1 MEYKDYYKIL
11 GVDKKASKDAIKKA
25 YRKLAMKYHPDK
37 AKGDKSAEEKF
48 KSINEANE
56 VLSDADKR
64 KKYDELGSNW
74 QNYQQSG
81 GGSEGFDWGRYANQG
96 QGGTQYQQY
105 SGDFEDMFGNS
116 EYSDFFDMFFG
127 GSSGGGGKSRRGGR
141 RSVSTAGQDMQ
152 AMIEI
157 TIQEAYN
164 GTSKVFNYNS
174 QSIKLNIKPGIAD
187 GQVLKLAEKGGTG
200 IRGGQ
205 AGDLL
210 ITIKVLPDSVFER
223 KGDDL
228 YASLKVSVYDA
239 VLGGKV
245 EFEMIKGKVKIDIP
259 KECSTGKIFRL
270 SKLGMPKYGK
280 AEESGDLYLTVKT
293 DLPKNLSAK
302 ETALFNELK
311 KLR

>member
-11 GVDKKASKDAIKKA
+11 GVDKKASSAEIKKA
-25 YRKLAMKYHPDK
+25 YRKLAMKFHPDK

-48 KSINEANE
+48 KGINEANE
-56 VLSDADKR
+56 VLSDPEKR

-81 GGSEGFDWGRYANQG
+81 GGNEGFDWGSYANQG
-96 QGGTQYQQY
+96 QGGYQQY
-105 SGDFEDMFGNS
+105 RGDFDDMSG
-116 EYSDFFDMFFG
+116 YSDFFDMFFG
-127 GSSGGGGKSRRGGR
+127 GSFGGGGKSRRGGR
-141 RSVSTAGQDMQ
+141 NVSTVGQDMQ

-157 TIQEAYN
+157 TLRESYS
-164 GTSKVFNYNS
+164 GTSKVFNYNN
-174 QSIKLNIKPGIAD
+174 QSIKLNIKPGISE
-187 GQVLKLAEKGGTG
+187 GQVLKLAGKGGAG
-200 IRGGQ
+200 VRGGQ

-210 ITIKVLPDSVFER
+210 ITIKILPDAVFDR

-228 YASLKVSVYDA
+228 YAFLNVPLYDA

-245 EFEMIKGKVKIDIP
+245 EFEMIKGKVKIDVP
-259 KECSTGKIFRL
+259 KECSAGKIFRL
-270 SKLGMPKYGK
+270 AKLGMPKYGK
-280 AEESGDLYLTVKT
+280 TGESGDLYLTVKIE
-293 DLPKNLSAK
+293 LPKNLNAK

>member
-11 GVDKKASKDAIKKA
+11 GVDKKASSAEIKKA
-25 YRKLAMKYHPDK
+25 FRKLAMKYHPDK

-56 VLSDADKR
+56 VLSDTAKR

-74 QNYQQSG
+74 QNYEQTG
-81 GGSEGFDWGRYANQG
+81 GDYGGARYSNQG
-96 QGGTQYQQY
+96 QGGYQQY
-105 SGDFEDMFGNS
+105 SGDFDDMSG
-116 EYSDFFDMFFG
+116 YSDFFDMFFG
-127 GSSGGGGKSRRGGR
+127 GSFGGGGKPRRGGR
-141 RSVSTAGQDMQ
+141 SSVATMGQDMQ

-157 TIQEAYN
+157 TLREAYL
-164 GTSKVFNYNS
+164 GTSKVFNYNN

-187 GQVLKLAEKGGTG
+187 GQVLKLAGKGGAG
-200 IRGGQ
+200 VRGGQ

-210 ITIKVLPDSVFER
+210 LTVKVLPDLTFER
-223 KGDDL
+223 RGDDL
-228 YASLKVSVYDA
+228 YAKLEVSVYDA

-245 EFEMIKGKVKIDIP
+245 EFQTIKGNVKIDIP
-259 KECSTGKIFRL
+259 KECSAGKIFRL
-270 SKLGMPKYGK
+270 AKQGMPKYGMTG
-280 AEESGDLYLTVKT
+280 ESGDLYLTVKI

-302 ETALFNELK
+302 EITLFNELK

>member
-11 GVDKKASKDAIKKA
+11 GVDKKASSAEIKKA
-25 YRKLAMKYHPDK
+25 FRKLAMKYHPDK

-48 KSINEANE
+48 KGINEANE
-56 VLSDADKR
+56 VLSDSVKR

-74 QNYQQSG
+74 QNYQQTG
-81 GGSEGFDWGRYANQG
+81 GGNEGFDWGRYGNQG
-96 QGGTQYQQY
+96 QGGYQQY
-105 SGDFEDMFGNS
+105 NGDFDDMSG
-116 EYSDFFDMFFG
+116 YSDFFDAFFG
-127 GSSGGGGKSRRGGR
+127 GRGKSRRGGG
-141 RSVSTAGQDMQ
+141 RSVSTIGQDMQ

-157 TIQEAYN
+157 TLSESYS
-164 GTSKVFNYNS
+164 GTSKVFNYNG

-187 GQVLKLAEKGGTG
+187 GQVLKLAGKGGAG
-200 IRGGQ
+200 IRGDQ

-210 ITIKVLPDSVFER
+210 ITIKVLPDAVFDR

-228 YASLKVSVYDA
+228 YAFLNVSLYDA

-245 EFEMIKGKVKIDIP
+245 EFEMIKGKVKVDVP
-259 KECSTGKIFRL
+259 KECSAGKIFRL
-270 SKLGMPKYGK
+270 AKLGMPKYGK
-280 AEESGDLYLTVKT
+280 TGESGDLYLTVKI

-302 ETALFNELK
+302 ETTLFNELK

>member
-11 GVDKKASKDAIKKA
+11 GVDKKAGSADIKKA

-56 VLSDADKR
+56 VLSDPEKR

-81 GGSEGFDWGRYANQG
+81 GGGGFDWSRYANQNQ
-96 QGGTQYQQY
+96 QGGYQQY
-105 SGDFEDMFGNS
+105 SGDFEDMFGGS
-116 EYSDFFDMFFG
+116 GYSDFFDMFFG
-127 GSSGGGGKSRRGGR
+127 GNFGGGGKSRRGGR
-141 RSVSTAGQDMQ
+141 NVSTMGQDMQ

-157 TIQEAYN
+157 TLREAYN
-164 GTSKVFNYNS
+164 GTSKVFNYNN

-187 GQVLKLAEKGGTG
+187 GQVLKLAGKGGAG
-200 IRGGQ
+200 VRGGQ

-210 ITIKVLPDSVFER
+210 LTIKVIPDAVFER

-228 YASLKVSVYDA
+228 YAFLNVPLYDA

-245 EFEMIKGKVKIDIP
+245 EFEMIKGKVKIDVP
-259 KECSTGKIFRL
+259 KECSAGKIFRL
-270 SKLGMPKYGK
+270 AKLGMPKYGK
-280 AEESGDLYLTVKT
+280 TGESGDLYLTVKIE
-293 DLPKNLSAK
+293 LPKNLSVK
-302 ETALFNELK
+302 EIALFNELK

>member
-48 KSINEANE
+48 KGINEANE
-56 VLSDADKR
+56 VLSDPEKR

-74 QNYQQSG
+74 QNYEQAG
-81 GGSEGFDWGRYANQG
+81 GDYGGARYSNQG
-96 QGGTQYQQY
+96 QGGQY
-105 SGDFEDMFGNS
+105 SGNFEDVFGDS
-116 EYSDFFDMFFG
+116 GYSDFFDMFFG
-127 GSSGGGGKSRRGGR
+127 GSFGGGGKSRRGGG
-141 RSVSTAGQDMQ
+141 RSVSTMGQDMQ

-157 TIQEAYN
+157 TLREAFL
-164 GTSKVFNYNS
+164 GTSKVFNYNN

-187 GQVLKLAEKGGTG
+187 GQVLKLAGKGGAG
-200 IRGGQ
+200 VRGGQ

-210 ITIKVLPDSVFER
+210 ITIKVLPDAVFDR

-228 YASLKVSVYDA
+228 YAYLNVSVYDA

-259 KECSTGKIFRL
+259 KECSAGKIFRL

-280 AEESGDLYLTVKT
+280 TGESGDLYLTVKIE
-293 DLPKNLSAK
+293 LPKNLSAK
-302 ETALFNELK
+302 EIALFNELK
-311 KLR
+311 KLGSRE

>member
-11 GVDKKASKDAIKKA
+11 GVDKKASSAEIKKA

-56 VLSDADKR
+56 VLSDPEKR

-81 GGSEGFDWGRYANQG
+81 GSNEGFDWGRYANQG
-96 QGGTQYQQY
+96 QGGYQQY
-105 SGDFEDMFGNS
+105 GGDFEDMFGGS
-116 EYSDFFDMFFG
+116 GYSDFFDMFFG
-127 GSSGGGGKSRRGGR
+127 GSFGGGGRSRRGSG
-141 RSVSTAGQDMQ
+141 RSVSTKGQDMQ
-152 AMIEI
+152 AIIEI
-157 TIQEAYN
+157 TLHEAYN
-164 GTSKVFNYNS
+164 GTSKVFNYNN

-187 GQVLKLAEKGGTG
+187 GQVLKLAGKGSAG

-210 ITIKVLPDSVFER
+210 ITIKVFPDAVFER

-228 YASLKVSVYDA
+228 YANLNVPLYDA

-245 EFEMIKGKVKIDIP
+245 EFETIKGKVKIDVP
-259 KECSTGKIFRL
+259 KECSAGKIFRL
-270 SKLGMPKYGK
+270 AKLGMPKYGK
-280 AEESGDLYLTVKT
+280 TGESGDLYLTVKIEM
-293 DLPKNLSAK
+293 PKNLSAK

>member
-11 GVDKKASKDAIKKA
+11 GVDKKASSADIKKA

-56 VLSDADKR
+56 VLSDPEKR

-81 GGSEGFDWGRYANQG
+81 GSNEGFDWGRYANQG
-96 QGGTQYQQY
+96 QGGYQQY
-105 SGDFEDMFGNS
+105 SGNFEDMFGGS
-116 EYSDFFDMFFG
+116 GYSDFFDMFFG
-127 GSSGGGGKSRRGGR
+127 GSGRTRRGGG
-141 RSVSTAGQDMQ
+141 RSVSTKGQDMQ
-152 AMIEI
+152 AIIEI
-157 TIQEAYN
+157 TLHEAYN
-164 GTSKVFNYNS
+164 GTSKVFNYNN
-174 QSIKLNIKPGIAD
+174 QSIKLNIKPGITD
-187 GQVLKLAEKGGTG
+187 GQVLKLAGKGSAG

-210 ITIKVLPDSVFER
+210 ITIKVIPDAVFER

-228 YASLKVSVYDA
+228 YADLNVPLYDA
-239 VLGGKV
+239 LLGGKV
-245 EFEMIKGKVKIDIP
+245 EFETLKGKVKIDIP
-259 KECSTGKIFRL
+259 KECSAGKIFRL
-270 SKLGMPKYGK
+270 AKLGMPKYSRTG
-280 AEESGDLYLTVKT
+280 ENGDLYLTVKI
-293 DLPKNLSAK
+293 DMPKNLSSK

-311 KLR
+311 KLRVK

>member
-11 GVDKKASKDAIKKA
+11 GVDKKASSAEIKKA

-56 VLSDADKR
+56 VLSDTDKR

-74 QNYQQSG
+74 QNYQQQG
-81 GGSEGFDWGRYANQG
+81 GGNEGFDWGQYANQQ
-96 QGGTQYQQY
+96 QGGRQQQY
-105 SGDFEDMFGNS
+105 SGNFEDMFGDS
-116 EYSDFFDMFFG
+116 GYSDFFDAFFG
-127 GSSGGGGKSRRGGR
+127 GSGRQKRGGGR
-141 RSVSTAGQDMQ
+141 RSVATMGQDMQ

-157 TIQEAYN
+157 TLREAFS
-164 GTSKVFNYNS
+164 GTSKVFNYAN
-174 QSIKLNIKPGIAD
+174 QSIKLNIKPGVPD
-187 GQVLKLAEKGGTG
+187 GHILKLAGKGGAG
-200 IRGGQ
+200 VRGGQ

-210 ITIKVLPDSVFER
+210 ITIKVLPDAVFDR

-228 YASLKVSVYDA
+228 YASLNVSVYDA

-259 KECSTGKIFRL
+259 QECSAGKIFRL
-270 SKLGMPKYGK
+270 GKLGMPKYGK
-280 AEESGDLYLTVKT
+280 TGECGDLYLTVKIEM
-293 DLPKNLSAK
+293 PKNLSAK

-311 KLR
+311 KLRVK

>member
-11 GVDKKASKDAIKKA
+11 GVDKKASSAEIKKA

-56 VLSDADKR
+56 VLSNTEKR

-81 GGSEGFDWGRYANQG
+81 DNEGFDRGRYSNQG
-96 QGGTQYQQY
+96 QGGGQY
-105 SGDFEDMFGNS
+105 SGDFEDMFGDS
-116 EYSDFFDMFFG
+116 GYSDFFDAFFG
-127 GSSGGGGKSRRGGR
+127 GSARQKRGGGR
-141 RSVSTAGQDMQ
+141 RSVATMGQDMQ
-152 AMIEI
+152 AMIDI
-157 TIQEAYN
+157 TLREAYS
-164 GTSKVFNYNS
+164 GTSKVFNYDN

-187 GQVLKLAEKGGTG
+187 GQVLKLAGKGGAG

-210 ITIKVLPDSVFER
+210 ITIKVLPDAVFDR

-228 YASLKVSVYDA
+228 YANLNVSVYDA

-259 KECSTGKIFRL
+259 KECSAGKIFRL
-270 SKLGMPKYGK
+270 GKLGMAKYGK
-280 AEESGDLYLTVKT
+280 TGECGDLYLTVKIEM
-293 DLPKNLSAK
+293 PKNLSTK
-302 ETALFNELK
+302 ETSLFNELK
-311 KLR
+311 KLRVK

>member
-11 GVDKKASKDAIKKA
+11 GVDKKASSAEIKKA
-25 YRKLAMKYHPDK
+25 YRKLAMKCHPDK
-37 AKGDKSAEEKF
+37 AKGDKTAEEKF

-56 VLSDADKR
+56 VLSDSEKR

-74 QNYQQSG
+74 QNYEQSG
-81 GGSEGFDWGRYANQG
+81 GAGYANQG
-96 QGGTQYQQY
+96 QGGYQQY
-105 SGDFEDMFGNS
+105 SGDFEDMFANS
-116 EYSDFFDMFFG
+116 GYSDFFDAFF
-127 GSSGGGGKSRRGGR
+127 GGGGKSRRGGG
-141 RSVSTAGQDMQ
+141 RSVSTMGQDMQ

-157 TIQEAYN
+157 TLREAYS
-164 GTSKVFNYNS
+164 GTSKVFNYNG
-174 QSIKLNIKPGIAD
+174 QSIKLNVKPGISD
-187 GQVLKLAEKGGTG
+187 GQVLKLAGKGGAG

-210 ITIKVLPDSVFER
+210 ITIKIIPDAVFDR

-228 YASLKVSVYDA
+228 YANLNVSLYDA

-259 KECSTGKIFRL
+259 KECSVGKIFRL
-270 SKLGMPKYGK
+270 AKLGMPKYGK
-280 AEESGDLYLTVKT
+280 TGESGDLYLTVKIE
-293 DLPKNLSAK
+293 LPKNLSAK

>member
-11 GVDKKASKDAIKKA
+11 GVKKNASSTEIKKA

-48 KSINEANE
+48 KGINEANE
-56 VLSDADKR
+56 VLSDSVKR

-74 QNYQQSG
+74 QNYEQA
-81 GGSEGFDWGRYANQG
+81 GSNEGFGGTRYENQG
-96 QGGTQYQQY
+96 PGGQY
-105 SGDFEDMFGNS
+105 SGDFDDMSG
-116 EYSDFFDMFFG
+116 YSDFFDAFFG
-127 GSSGGGGKSRRGGR
+127 GSFGGSGKSRRGGG
-141 RSVSTAGQDMQ
+141 RSVSTVGQDMQ

-157 TIQEAYN
+157 TLREAYS
-164 GTSKVFNYNS
+164 GTSKVFNYNN
-174 QSIKLNIKPGIAD
+174 QSIKLNIKPGISE
-187 GQVLKLAEKGGTG
+187 GQVLKLAGKGGAG

-210 ITIKVLPDSVFER
+210 LTIKILPDAVFDR

-228 YASLKVSVYDA
+228 YAYLKVSLYDA

-245 EFEMIKGKVKIDIP
+245 EFEMIKGKVKIDVP
-259 KECSTGKIFRL
+259 KECSAGKIFRL

-280 AEESGDLYLTVKT
+280 TGESGDLYLTVKIE
-293 DLPKNLSAK
+293 LPKNLSAK